1 MPLICCVSSF
11 SLANALLDQAKPG
24 QLTIEIHNGSLVVYQ
39 WSTCTPCMIHM
50 CLQGYP
56 QCPKENQPP
65 PFSLSTPMVK
75 SVVVTKLVSNINPT
89 HVMIVAVVNI

>member
-1 MPLICCVSSF
+1 MVSQAVQFHFTLSF
-11 SLANALLDQAKPG
+11 
-24 QLTIEIHNGSLVVYQ
+24 NGVYKE
-39 WSTCTPCMIHM
+39 
-50 CLQGYP
+50 YP

-75 SVVVTKLVSNINPT
+75 SVVITKLVGNIKPT